1 MDSTTVKALRI
12 MEALSVSDDERG
24 VSELSRQ
31 VGLTKS
37 NTFRILSTLVDQGYV
52 QSNPETSRYFLTLKI
67 WEQGA
72 RVIDRNPIRRVAR
85 PHLQALF
92 GKINETILVS
102 VIDLPDV
109 LYIEKIESDNPVR
122 ASARVGQRAPALRA
136 ASGKSILAFYPDET
150 IKRYAKQGISNKSDL
165 ASFQNELSQV
175 RQQGFA
181 ISISGSRPGVNS
193 IAVPIWDGQMVPGG
207 ALSVSGP
214 SERCTLK
221 YLESI
226 ASDVINTSTL
236 ISGSLGVSSP
246 TIGNFAFVS

>member
-12 MEALSVSDDERG
+12 MEALSASDDERG

-67 WEQGA
+67 WEQGT

-92 GKINETILVS
+92 AKINETILVS
-102 VIDLPDV
+102 VIDLPEV

-136 ASGKSILAFYPDET
+136 ASGKSILAFYPDDDIE
-150 IKRYAKQGISNKSDL
+150 RYAKQGIGNKSDL
-165 ASFQNELSQV
+165 ALFRNELSQV
-175 RQQGFA
+175 REQGYA

-193 IAVPIWDGQMVPGG
+193 IAAPIWGGQMVPGG

-214 SERCTLK
+214 AERCTINF
-221 YLESI
+221 LESI
-226 ASDVINTSTL
+226 ASDIINTSTL
-236 ISGSLGVSSP
+236 ISESLGVSSP

>member
-92 GKINETILVS
+92 AKINETILVS

-109 LYIEKIESDNPVR
+109 LYIEKIES
-122 ASARVGQRAPALRA
+122 Q
-136 ASGKSILAFYPDET
+136 
-150 IKRYAKQGISNKSDL
+150 
-165 ASFQNELSQV
+165 
-175 RQQGFA
+175 
-181 ISISGSRPGVNS
+181 
-193 IAVPIWDGQMVPGG
+193 
-207 ALSVSGP
+207 
-214 SERCTLK
+214 
-221 YLESI
+221 
-226 ASDVINTSTL
+226 
-236 ISGSLGVSSP
+236 
-246 TIGNFAFVS
+246 

>member
-12 MEALSVSDDERG
+12 MEALSASDDERG
-24 VSELSRQ
+24 VSELGRQ

-67 WEQGA
+67 WEQGT

-85 PHLQALF
+85 PHLQTLF
-92 GKINETILVS
+92 AKINETILVS
-102 VIDLPDV
+102 VIDLPEV

-136 ASGKSILAFYPDET
+136 ASGKSILAFYPDDDIE
-150 IKRYAKQGISNKSDL
+150 RYAKQGIGNKSDL
-165 ASFQNELSQV
+165 ASFMNELSKV
-175 RQQGFA
+175 REQGYA

-193 IAVPIWDGQMVPGG
+193 IAAPIWNGQMVPGG

-214 SERCTLK
+214 AERCTINF
-221 YLESI
+221 LESI
-226 ASDVINTSTL
+226 ASDIINTSTL
-236 ISGSLGVSSP
+236 ISESLGVSSP

>member
-1 MDSTTVKALRI
+1 MDSTTIKALRI
-12 MEALSVSDDERG
+12 IEALSASEDERG

-67 WEQGA
+67 WEQST

-92 GKINETILVS
+92 AKINETILVS
-102 VIDLPDV
+102 VIDLPEV

-136 ASGKSILAFYPDET
+136 ASGKSILAFYPDDT
-150 IKRYAKQGISNKSDL
+150 IKRYAKQGIGNKSDL
-165 ASFQNELSQV
+165 VLFQNELSQV
-175 RQQGFA
+175 REQGYA

-193 IAVPIWDGQMVPGG
+193 IAVPIWDGQVVPGG

-214 SERCTLK
+214 AERCNLK

-236 ISGSLGVSSP
+236 ISRSLGVSSP
-246 TIGNFAFVS
+246 TIGNFAFAN

>member
-12 MEALSVSDDERG
+12 IEALSASDDERG

-31 VGLTKS
+31 VRLTKS

-67 WEQGA
+67 WEQGT
-72 RVIDRNPIRRVAR
+72 RVMDRNPIRRVAR

-92 GKINETILVS
+92 AKINETILVS
-102 VIDLPDV
+102 VLDLPNV

-136 ASGKSILAFYPDET
+136 ASGKSILAFYPNET
-150 IKRYAKQGISNKSDL
+150 IEQYATQGIGHKTDVMQ
-165 ASFQNELSQV
+165 FQNELSQI
-175 RQQGFA
+175 RERGYA

-193 IAVPIWDGQMVPGG
+193 IAAPIWGGQMVPSG

-214 SERCTLK
+214 AERCTLK
-221 YLESI
+221 YLQGIS
-226 ASDVINTSTL
+226 SVIVNASTL
-236 ISGSLGVSSP
+236 ISESLGVSSP
-246 TIGNFAFVS
+246 TIGNFAFVD

>member
-12 MEALSVSDDERG
+12 IEALSPSEDERG

-37 NTFRILSTLVDQGYV
+37 NTFRILSTLVNQGYV

-67 WEQGA
+67 WEQGT

-92 GKINETILVS
+92 AKINETILVS
-102 VIDLPDV
+102 VIDLPEV

-136 ASGKSILAFYPDET
+136 ASGKSILAFYPDDT
-150 IKRYAKQGISNKSDL
+150 VKRYAKQGIGNKSDL
-165 ASFQNELSQV
+165 VLFQNELSQV
-175 RQQGFA
+175 REQGYA

-193 IAVPIWDGQMVPGG
+193 IAVPIWDVQVFPG
-207 ALSVSGP
+207 
-214 SERCTLK
+214 
-221 YLESI
+221 
-226 ASDVINTSTL
+226 
-236 ISGSLGVSSP
+236 
-246 TIGNFAFVS
+246 